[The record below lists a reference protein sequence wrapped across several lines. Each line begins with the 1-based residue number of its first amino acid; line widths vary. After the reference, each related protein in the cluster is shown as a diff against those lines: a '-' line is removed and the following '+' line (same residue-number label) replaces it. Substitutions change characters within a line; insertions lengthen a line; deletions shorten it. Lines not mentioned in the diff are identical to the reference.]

1 MIHLPDLYVTIDKES
16 FLDVSIHIG
25 RLRLE
30 LCGTRPGMADPLA
43 NQCTDARLE
52 KVHQAFDLLL
62 LLQREIPGQLV
73 STFLYIA
80 SHDGCHKQALEQE
93 LNMTTAS
100 SSRNTDWLSDGR
112 MGIKHAGLGLI
123 TKEQDG
129 RRQRLRLT
137 PKGKAL
143 VRQMKSTI
151 YG

>member
-1 MIHLPDLYVTIDKES
+1 MVNAHLV
-16 FLDVSIHIG
+16 V
-25 RLRLE
+25 
-30 LCGTRPGMADPLA
+30 DPLA
-43 NQCTDARLE
+43 NQCTDARID

-137 PKGKAL
+137 PKGKQLAK
-143 VRQMKSTI
+143 QMQSII

>member
-1 MIHLPDLYVTIDKES
+1 MH
-16 FLDVSIHIG
+16 
-25 RLRLE
+25 
-30 LCGTRPGMADPLA
+30 GTVDPLK
-43 NQCTDARLE
+43 NDCTDHRLA
-52 KVHQAFDLLL
+52 KVQLAFDQLL

-93 LNMTTAS
+93 LDMTTAS

-112 MGIKHAGLGLI
+112 MGIKHPGLGLI
-123 TKEQDG
+123 TKEKDG

-137 PKGKAL
+137 SRGRAL
-143 VRQMKSTI
+143 ARQLKSII

>member
-1 MIHLPDLYVTIDKES
+1 MP
-16 FLDVSIHIG
+16 
-25 RLRLE
+25 
-30 LCGTRPGMADPLA
+30 DPLA
-43 NQCTDARLE
+43 IQCTDARLD
-52 KVHQAFDLLL
+52 KVHQAFDMLRLLD
-62 LLQREIPGQLV
+62 REIPGQLV

-112 MGIKHAGLGLI
+112 MGVKHKGLGLI

-137 PKGKAL
+137 PKGKQLAK
-143 VRQMKSTI
+143 QMKSII

>member
-1 MIHLPDLYVTIDKES
+1 M
-16 FLDVSIHIG
+16 
-25 RLRLE
+25 
-30 LCGTRPGMADPLA
+30 DPLA
-43 NQCTDARLE
+43 NQCTDARLA
-52 KVHQAFDLLL
+52 KVHLAFNALLL
-62 LLQREIPGQLV
+62 MQREIPGQLV

-93 LNMTTAS
+93 LGMTTAS

-112 MGIKHAGLGLI
+112 MGIKHQGLGLI

-137 PKGKAL
+137 PRGKDLA
-143 VRQMKSTI
+143 RQMKSII

>member
-1 MIHLPDLYVTIDKES
+1 
-16 FLDVSIHIG
+16 
-25 RLRLE
+25 
-30 LCGTRPGMADPLA
+30 MADPLA
-43 NQCTDARLE
+43 NQCTDARLA
-52 KVHQAFDLLL
+52 KVHLAFNALL

-93 LNMTTAS
+93 LGLTTAS

-112 MGIKHAGLGLI
+112 MGIKHPGLGLI

-137 PKGKAL
+137 PEGKDLA
-143 VRQMKSTI
+143 RHMKSII

>member
-1 MIHLPDLYVTIDKES
+1 MVSAHPYV
-16 FLDVSIHIG
+16 
-25 RLRLE
+25 
-30 LCGTRPGMADPLA
+30 DPLA
-43 NQCTDARLE
+43 NQCTDARIE

-112 MGIKHAGLGLI
+112 MGIKHQGLGLI
-123 TKEQDG
+123 TKEKDG

-143 VRQMKSTI
+143 IRQMKSHI

>member
-1 MIHLPDLYVTIDKES
+1 MS
-16 FLDVSIHIG
+16 
-25 RLRLE
+25 
-30 LCGTRPGMADPLA
+30 DPLA
-43 NQCTDARLE
+43 TQCTDARIA
-52 KVHQAFDLLL
+52 KVHQAFDALL

-112 MGIKHAGLGLI
+112 MGIKHPGLGLI
-123 TKEQDG
+123 TKERDG

-137 PKGKAL
+137 PKGKDL
-143 VRQMKSTI
+143 IRHMKSII

>member
-1 MIHLPDLYVTIDKES
+1 
-16 FLDVSIHIG
+16 
-25 RLRLE
+25 
-30 LCGTRPGMADPLA
+30 MADPLA
-43 NQCTDARLE
+43 NKCTDARLE
-52 KVHQAFDLLL
+52 KVHLAFNELLL
-62 LLQREIPGQLV
+62 QQREIPGQLV

-93 LNMTTAS
+93 LDMTTAS

-112 MGIKHAGLGLI
+112 MGIKHPGLGLI

-137 PKGKAL
+137 SKGKSLA
-143 VRQMKSTI
+143 RQMKSII

>member
-1 MIHLPDLYVTIDKES
+1 
-16 FLDVSIHIG
+16 
-25 RLRLE
+25 
-30 LCGTRPGMADPLA
+30 MADPLA
-43 NQCTDARLE
+43 NQCTDARLA
-52 KVHQAFDLLL
+52 KVHLAFNALL

-93 LNMTTAS
+93 LGMTTAS

-112 MGIKHAGLGLI
+112 MGIKHQGLGLI

-129 RRQRLRLT
+129 RRQKLRLT
-137 PKGKAL
+137 SRGKDLA
-143 VRQMKSTI
+143 RQMKSII

>member
-1 MIHLPDLYVTIDKES
+1 
-16 FLDVSIHIG
+16 
-25 RLRLE
+25 
-30 LCGTRPGMADPLA
+30 MADPLA
-43 NQCTDARLE
+43 NPLTDARLA
-52 KVHQAFDLLL
+52 KVHLAFNTLL

-73 STFLYIA
+73 RTFLYIA

-93 LNMTTAS
+93 LGLTTAS

-112 MGIKHAGLGLI
+112 MGIKHPGLGLI

-137 PKGKAL
+137 PRGKDLA
-143 VRQMKSTI
+143 RQMKSII

>member
-1 MIHLPDLYVTIDKES
+1 
-16 FLDVSIHIG
+16 
-25 RLRLE
+25 
-30 LCGTRPGMADPLA
+30 MADPLA
-43 NQCTDARLE
+43 TQCTDARLE
-52 KVHQAFDLLL
+52 KVHLAFDQLL

-73 STFLYIA
+73 RTFLYIA

-112 MGIKHAGLGLI
+112 MGVNHKGLGLI

-137 PKGKAL
+137 PRGKDL
-143 VRQMKSTI
+143 VRQMKSII

>member
-1 MIHLPDLYVTIDKES
+1 MVHAL
-16 FLDVSIHIG
+16 G
-25 RLRLE
+25 R
-30 LCGTRPGMADPLA
+30 ADPLA
-43 NQCTDARLE
+43 NQLKDTDLE
-52 KVHQAFDLLL
+52 KVRLAFNALLL
-62 LLQREIPGQLV
+62 MQREIPGQLV

-93 LNMTTAS
+93 LGFTTAS

-112 MGIKHAGLGLI
+112 MGIKHPGLGLI

-137 PKGKAL
+137 PRGKDLA
-143 VRQMKSTI
+143 RQMKSII

>member
-1 MIHLPDLYVTIDKES
+1 MP
-16 FLDVSIHIG
+16 
-25 RLRLE
+25 
-30 LCGTRPGMADPLA
+30 DPLA
-43 NQCTDARLE
+43 IQCTDARLD
-52 KVHQAFDLLL
+52 KVHQAFDMLRLLD
-62 LLQREIPGQLV
+62 REIPGQLV

-93 LNMTTAS
+93 LDMTTAS

-112 MGIKHAGLGLI
+112 MGIKHQGLGLI

-137 PKGKAL
+137 SKGKQLAK
-143 VRQMKSTI
+143 QMKSII

>member
-1 MIHLPDLYVTIDKES
+1 
-16 FLDVSIHIG
+16 
-25 RLRLE
+25 
-30 LCGTRPGMADPLA
+30 MADPLA
-43 NQCTDARLE
+43 TQCTDPRLE

-62 LLQREIPGQLV
+62 LMQKEIPGQLV

-93 LNMTTAS
+93 LDMTTAS

-112 MGIKHAGLGLI
+112 MGVRHPGLGLI
-123 TKEQDG
+123 TKEVDG

-137 PKGKAL
+137 SRGKNLA
-143 VRQMKSTI
+143 RQMKSII

>member
-1 MIHLPDLYVTIDKES
+1 
-16 FLDVSIHIG
+16 
-25 RLRLE
+25 
-30 LCGTRPGMADPLA
+30 MADPLA
-43 NQCTDARLE
+43 NQLKDTDLE
-52 KVHQAFDLLL
+52 KVRLAFNALLL
-62 LLQREIPGQLV
+62 MQREIPGQLV

-93 LNMTTAS
+93 LDMTTAS

-112 MGIKHAGLGLI
+112 MGIKHKGLGLI

-137 PKGKAL
+137 PKGKQLAK
-143 VRQMKSTI
+143 QMKFII